1 MEHDIIADED
11 ALRAQCYAL
20 LARLLLAVPTRQT
33 LDHVRGLRGDD
44 SAFGRALNSLADVAR
59 KTSVES
65 VEREFND
72 LFIGVGHGELQP
84 YASYYLTGFLYER
97 PLAALRSDMIRF
109 GIARR
114 ENVPEPEDHIA
125 ALCEMMAGLITGA
138 FGRAASLAEQ
148 QEFFDRHIATW
159 APRFFADLEAA
170 QTAVF
175 YMPVGQVGRLFL
187 AIERDAF
194 AMAE

>member
-1 MEHDIIADED
+1 MEPDIVAEED
-11 ALRAQCYAL
+11 VLRAQCYAL
-20 LARLLLAVPTRQT
+20 LARLLAAAPTPDALAQ
-33 LDHVRGLRGDD
+33 VRALRGDA
-44 SAFGRALNSLADVAR
+44 SAFGRALNGLAEMAR
-59 KTSVES
+59 KTAPES
-65 VEREFND
+65 AELEFND

-97 PLAALRSDMIRF
+97 PLAALRTDMARL

-114 ENVPEPEDHIA
+114 DNVAEPEDHIA
-125 ALCEMMAGLITGA
+125 ALCEMMAGLITGV

-148 QEFFDRHIATW
+148 QEFFDRHLAPW

-170 QTAVF
+170 QAAAF
-175 YMPVGQVGRLFL
+175 YMSVGQVGRLFL

-194 AMAE
+194 AMAA